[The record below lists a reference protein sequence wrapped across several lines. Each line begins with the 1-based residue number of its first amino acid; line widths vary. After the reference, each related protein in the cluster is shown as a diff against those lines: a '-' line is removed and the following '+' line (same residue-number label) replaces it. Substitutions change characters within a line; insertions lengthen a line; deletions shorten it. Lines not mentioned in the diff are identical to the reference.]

1 MVVYFSATGN
11 SRYCAQ
17 MLADRLG
24 DSLTDAFQFIR
35 DGIRPELTSTSPWVF
50 VAPTYSWQMPRL
62 FQEFIRN
69 GFFSGSQEAYF
80 VITCGGEAG
89 GADKSLQALCREK
102 GMTYRGMWEVVMP
115 DNYIIMFKAPKQEE
129 AQRIIQAAR
138 PVIEAGAEYI
148 RKGESFPDKKKKWMD
163 SLKSGMVNDGFYRFF
178 IKAKGFRVTESCIG
192 CGKCA
197 QSCVLN
203 NIHMEQGKPVWGNT
217 CTQCMACICGCP
229 VEAIEYGNKTQGK
242 ERYQCPP
249 YEG

>member
-24 DSLTDAFQFIR
+24 DSLTDAFHFIR

-69 GFFSGSQEAYF
+69 GGFSGSREAYF

-89 GADKSLQALCREK
+89 AADKSLKAICEEK
-102 GMTYRGMWEVVMP
+102 GMAYRGMWEVVMP

-129 AQRIIQAAR
+129 ARRMIQAAR

-148 RKGESFPDKKKKWMD
+148 RKGESFPDKKKKWVD

-217 CTQCMACICGCP
+217 CTQCMACVCGCP
-229 VEAIEYGNKTQGK
+229 VGAIEYGNKTQGK